1 MIKGLDELVKE
12 VNYKEMFKNYVPTD
26 YALRVVNTIKLIH
39 GTTGTENKTPLIHY
53 HMLDN
58 IVKHRNT
65 LNVAARGTA
74 KSTLSKYVVFDLAL
88 FGELPNFGDVDVMMY
103 VSDTAENGVKTF
115 FTNLKFT
122 WENSDF
128 LKEYIPNARF
138 TQDECELANKDGHRL
153 FVKGFGVS
161 TGVRGFT
168 RYSNR
173 PKVAILD
180 DLFTDKN
187 AQSPTVV
194 ADIETIIYNAI
205 EQALHPSKRKF
216 IWTGTPFNKKDPL
229 YKATYSKSWNASV
242 YPVCNAFPCTE
253 EDFVSAWEDR
263 FTYESIK
270 FTYDKLLDNG
280 KIDGFNQ
287 ELMLRII
294 SDEDRLI
301 SPMDIIWYD
310 RKEVLNN
317 KHKYNFYITTDFATS
332 EKQKADFS
340 VISTWAYNAK
350 GDWLYVDG
358 IVKRQDMSINIED
371 LFRFVSI
378 YKPQSV
384 GIEITGQQ
392 KGFVSW
398 LRQEQIRRNIWFVF
412 AKDGN
417 TKEEGLRPNTSKLV
431 RFNTVVPLFKSRK
444 IWFPEDL
451 KDSME
456 LKEAM
461 DEILHV
467 TSSGFKSVHDDFIDT
482 ISMLPLMLPWK
493 PVEDSF
499 SHNVPED
506 DVYSKYRHIESTY
519 SLDSYIV

>member
-1 MIKGLDELVKE
+1 M
-12 VNYKEMFKNYVPTD
+12 
-26 YALRVVNTIKLIH
+26 
-39 GTTGTENKTPLIHY
+39 
-53 HMLDN
+53 
-58 IVKHRNT
+58 
-65 LNVAARGTA
+65 
-74 KSTLSKYVVFDLAL
+74 
-88 FGELPNFGDVDVMMY
+88 
-103 VSDTAENGVKTF
+103 
-115 FTNLKFT
+115 
-122 WENSDF
+122 
-128 LKEYIPNARF
+128 
-138 TQDECELANKDGHRL
+138 
-153 FVKGFGVS
+153 
-161 TGVRGFT
+161 
-168 RYSNR
+168 
-173 PKVAILD
+173 
-180 DLFTDKN
+180 
-187 AQSPTVV
+187 
-194 ADIETIIYNAI
+194 
-205 EQALHPSKRKF
+205 
-216 IWTGTPFNKKDPL
+216 
-229 YKATYSKSWNASV
+229 
-242 YPVCNAFPCTE
+242 
-253 EDFVSAWEDR
+253 
-263 FTYESIK
+263 
-270 FTYDKLLDNG
+270 
-280 KIDGFNQ
+280 
-287 ELMLRII
+287 
-294 SDEDRLI
+294 
-301 SPMDIIWYD
+301 
-310 RKEVLNN
+310 

-340 VISTWAYNAK
+340 VISTWAYNAQ

-506 DVYSKYRHIESTY
+506 DVYSKYRRTESTY